1 MSGDATGRID
11 GFPYRHRVA
20 DVMTSPLITVAPTAT
35 LEDAARVMADKGV
48 SSVLVDGAEPGI
60 VTERDV
66 VEAVARRGVR
76 VLAEPVD
83 AVAIRPV
90 HGVPAAALIYVALG
104 RMARLGVRHL
114 LAFDGAGHPAGMVT
128 ARALLKL
135 RAGRSLA
142 LGDEIAVAHDALDL
156 RRVRDAL
163 PALAEGLLADGLD
176 ARAIAAVIGSVYRDM
191 TGRAAELG
199 AEALEADGQGP
210 APAPWCCLVL
220 GSVGRG
226 DSLLA
231 ADQDNA
237 LIHGGAE
244 GDAWFAA
251 LGERIAA
258 TLDAAGLPLCQGG
271 IMAARAEWRHTLA
284 GWRERIARWVA
295 RAEGESLLAV
305 DIFFD
310 FAPVAGDTRLAAT
323 LRAEATTAA
332 RAPMLLSM
340 LAHELTGFTPPIGL
354 FGRIETEQGRVDL
367 KLNGL
372 HPIVA
377 AARVLALKHGVAETT
392 TAVRLERAHAAGA
405 IPESDLVPIGAAHEF
420 LMRLVLEQQ
429 IADLAAGRAP
439 GTKVA
444 VGALS
449 TYRVGQLKDA
459 LRRAA
464 AFADGI
470 KDAVFFT

>member
-1 MSGDATGRID
+1 MSGEATGRID

-20 DVMTSPLITVAPTAT
+20 NVMVSPLVTVARTAS
-35 LEDAARVMADKGV
+35 LEDAARVMTDKGV
-48 SSVLVDGAEPGI
+48 SSVLVDGEETGI

-66 VEAVARRGVR
+66 VKAVARHGAR
-76 VLAEPVD
+76 VLAEPVGGI
-83 AVAIRPV
+83 AIRPV
-90 HGVPAAALIYVALG
+90 HGVPADTFIYVALG
-104 RMARLGVRHL
+104 RMTRLGVRHL
-114 LAFDGAGHPAGMVT
+114 LAFDGAGHPVGMVT

-135 RAGRSLA
+135 RAGRALA
-142 LGDEIAVAHDALDL
+142 LGDEIAVARGALDL

-163 PALAEGLLADGLD
+163 PALAEGLLADGLG
-176 ARAIAAVIGSVYRDM
+176 ARAIAAVISAVHRDM

-199 AEALEADGQGP
+199 AEALEADGRGP

-244 GDAWFAA
+244 GEPWFAA

-271 IMAARAEWRHTLA
+271 IMAARPAWRHTLP
-284 GWRERIARWVA
+284 GWRDRIARWVA
-295 RAEGESLLAV
+295 RAECETLLAV

-310 FAPVAGDTRLAAT
+310 FVPVAGDARLAAT

-332 RAPMLLSM
+332 RAPMLLTM
-340 LAHELTGFTPPIGL
+340 LAHELTGFAPPIGL
-354 FGRIETEQGRVDL
+354 FGRIKTEQGRVDL

-377 AARVLALKHGVAETT
+377 AARVLALRHGIAETT
-392 TAVRLERAHAAGA
+392 TAARLERAHAAGA
-405 IPESDLVPIGAAHEF
+405 IPESDLVPIGATHEF

-429 IADLAAGRAP
+429 IADLAAGHAP

-449 TYRVGQLKDA
+449 PYRIGQLKDA
-459 LRRAA
+459 LRQAA

-470 KDAVFFT
+470 KDVVFFT